1 MGHRF
6 GRRGGG
12 GGGGGG
18 REGGGVTALSEPLV
32 QNHIGGDRARAAFG
46 ILPPSPT
53 PWGLSPHQFL
63 SRDHLALSKSNNN
76 NNSSGFSDS

>member
-1 MGHRF
+1 MTVAVKNKVEWDTGLE
-6 GRRGGG
+6 GGVGVVMGG

-18 REGGGVTALSEPLV
+18 RGVTALSELLV
-32 QNHIGGDRARAAFG
+32 QNH

-63 SRDHLALSKSNNN
+63 PRDHLVLSKSN
-76 NNSSGFSDS
+76 